1 MRRVR
6 SRLSASQDVL
16 LGDLGSQPPRSLD
29 VRRAR
34 GVARQVVALLV
45 QRMAAAAQ
53 SLQMTPRCWATEP
66 DMRAAP
72 PGCDGREAARQQAGG
87 PTLPLHQD
95 QTCIVCNPIIKKLA
109 LDQTCKTCNPSV
121 PIRTWTAD
129 PRITQIGW
137 FCVSPPSY
145 IYIPGGE
152 QLGAQRNWYAHFLL
166 AQGSLSLRAQLR
178 LQLVQDRKLVDDAAH
193 PGAVNSP
200 SKTRAR
206 GRRAR
211 QRVPA
216 HADDVRR
223 WRQKQPGDTG

>member
-95 QTCIVCNPIIKKLA
+95 QTCIGMQSNHQDDWIKIIFCKFGAKLA

-121 PIRTWTAD
+121 PIG
-129 PRITQIGW
+129 PR
-137 FCVSPPSY
+137 
-145 IYIPGGE
+145 
-152 QLGAQRNWYAHFLL
+152 
-166 AQGSLSLRAQLR
+166 
-178 LQLVQDRKLVDDAAH
+178 VQT
-193 PGAVNSP
+193 P
-200 SKTRAR
+200 
-206 GRRAR
+206 
-211 QRVPA
+211 
-216 HADDVRR
+216 
-223 WRQKQPGDTG
+223 